1 MSEAFHRINWVD
13 VLIVILLIRTSY
25 IGAKTGLSTEIFK
38 IVGVL
43 LGLYFGIKYYSVVG
57 SWMSSKISLPQE
69 VSEGAA
75 FLILVLVSMLSLKL
89 VTWGL
94 EKIVKLTFAD
104 KLNKWGGFIIG
115 LLRGGIV
122 LSLLFMFFGIIQVD
136 YLVKSVEERS
146 LTGPLVQKIAPVTYQ
161 AITEAS
167 LQDFQIRMPGSPADK
182 PSKAGE
188 EK

>member
-13 VLIVILLIRTSY
+13 ILIVILLIRTSY

-38 IVGVL
+38 IIGVL
-43 LGLYFGIKYYSVVG
+43 LGLYFGMKYYSVVG
-57 SWMSSKISLPQE
+57 SWMSSKISLPPE

-75 FLILVLVSMLSLKL
+75 FLILVLILILSLKL
-89 VTWGL
+89 VSIGL

-104 KLNKWGGFIIG
+104 KLSKWGGFIIG
-115 LLRGGIV
+115 LLRGGIL

-146 LTGPLVQKIAPVTYQ
+146 LTGPSIQKIAPFTYQ
-161 AITEAS
+161 AITKAS
-167 LQDFQIRMPGSPADK
+167 LEGFQIRMP
-182 PSKAGE
+182 SKAGE
-188 EK
+188 KK